1 MTSCPAEIVQT
12 EAIKVHYKPCT
23 FLTFPRHLSQ
33 PRAHHVVQEVHEILL
48 FLRWYS
54 SVFVLAE
61 REQKNWMEIEKKY
74 ALYANMHT
82 IQQPFCM
89 FLPGAPS

>member
-1 MTSCPAEIVQT
+1 MTSCRAEIVQT

-23 FLTFPRHLSQ
+23 FLTFPHHLY
-33 PRAHHVVQEVHEILL
+33 VVQEVHEILL